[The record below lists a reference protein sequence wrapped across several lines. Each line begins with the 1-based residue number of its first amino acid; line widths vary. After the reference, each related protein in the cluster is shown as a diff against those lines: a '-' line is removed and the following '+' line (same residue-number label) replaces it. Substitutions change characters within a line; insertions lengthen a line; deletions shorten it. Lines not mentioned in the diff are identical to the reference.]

1 MNSLWTGSLFGKK
14 IPWIVIYPKQGP
26 LLMKQIPYN
35 ILTRCPEPSS
45 PVSRQNF
52 IRQTSFPAPRAPNR
66 ISCSHTLI
74 FMRCPRAIFHWDWFV
89 HLWTQRMILKTIAND
104 WLFNTIA
111 WTRFYDHVPWH
122 DLYWWR
128 NGGRTCFLT
137 LAKFSATIVEVQ
149 ASAIVLYV

>member
-1 MNSLWTGSLFGKK
+1 MPLSVNSLWTGSLFGKQ

-66 ISCSHTLI
+66 ISRSHTLI
-74 FMRCPRAIFHWDWFV
+74 FMRCPRAIRDRAASFRVGGLKKNAWRKIF
-89 HLWTQRMILKTIAND
+89 LWGRWHACGFLFNFSKVTENANNDKTID
-104 WLFNTIA
+104 F
-111 WTRFYDHVPWH
+111 
-122 DLYWWR
+122 
-128 NGGRTCFLT
+128 
-137 LAKFSATIVEVQ
+137 FSSSSVMLLSGLKIHHH
-149 ASAIVLYV
+149 